1 MYPDYYS
8 QEPKNGPK
16 DNYSAKAKRKQIN
29 YQNNDYNIDYQTGNE
44 YQNPLSSSKIILYQD
59 GYTINNGPLN
69 DIKIPQ
75 NKIIFAQ
82 LEKSIIP
89 QEIFSQGITNANVF
103 DQRKNIEYIAY
114 PQDNIKKKR
123 ANKNQNMYINNAYQN
138 NAYLDQYYQD
148 NVYQNDAYQNINK
161 DNAYYNYPQEL
172 YEGQYYNNMYNN
184 NDYGY
189 QNDIYMN
196 NINYNINNLNIGEYP
211 VQNPKK
217 QVIPSNSQ
225 KRKQNPITQKNK
237 VIQPPIQNKAIPN
250 NNVIQKKEPEKLNK
264 DIYQNKEPEQK
275 TNVEPKKE
283 KKNVRTFGSWIKEQK
298 EKEEEEKMRK
308 MQKIKKE
315 AKEVKEPIKEEPKEK
330 EEEKKFVPFVGEG
343 FNVANVNVEGL
354 YVKRDVKHSLNEL
367 IPMCHLNIRLF
378 NGEVIKTT
386 FNYTQ
391 TLASIY
397 KYVKKISGS
406 NNFILVEGFP
416 PRPLKDLNKCIK
428 DLNLDNTT
436 LTQKLSE
443 NMNI

>member
-1 MYPDYYS
+1 MYPDYYT

-16 DNYSAKAKRKQIN
+16 DNYGARAKRKQNI

-44 YQNPLSSSKIILYQD
+44 YQNPLTNSKIILYED

-75 NKIIFAQ
+75 NKKIFAQ

-114 PQDNIKKKR
+114 PQDNIKKKK
-123 ANKNQNMYINNAYQN
+123 ANINQNIYTNNAYQD

-148 NVYQNDAYQNINK
+148 NFYQNDSYQNINK
-161 DNAYYNYPQEL
+161 DNAYYNYPQEI
-172 YEGQYYNNMYNN
+172 YEGQEYNNKYNN

-189 QNDIYMN
+189 QNNMYIN
-196 NINYNINNLNIGEYP
+196 NINYNMNNLNIGEYP
-211 VQNPKK
+211 VQIPKK
-217 QVIPSNSQ
+217 QIIPSDSK
-225 KRKQNPITQKNK
+225 KRKANYITQIPK
-237 VIQPPIQNKAIPN
+237 VIQAPIQDKVINTNKI
-250 NNVIQKKEPEKLNK
+250 IQKKEPEIFNK
-264 DIYQNKEPEQK
+264 DINQNKEPEQK
-275 TNVEPKKE
+275 TNDEPKKE
-283 KKNVRTFGSWIKEQK
+283 KKNFRTFGSWIKEQK

-315 AKEVKEPIKEEPKEK
+315 AKEPIKEEPKEK

-354 YVKRDVKHSLNEL
+354 YVKKDVKHSLNEL

-378 NGEVIKTT
+378 NGEVIKTE

-406 NNFILVEGFP
+406 DNFILLEGFP
-416 PRPLKDLNKCIK
+416 PRPLKELNKCIK

-443 NMNI
+443 NINI

>member
-1 MYPDYYS
+1 MYPDYYT

-16 DNYSAKAKRKQIN
+16 DNYGARAKRKQYI

-44 YQNPLSSSKIILYQD
+44 YQNPLTNSKIILYED

-75 NKIIFAQ
+75 NKKIFAQ

-114 PQDNIKKKR
+114 PQDNIKKKK
-123 ANKNQNMYINNAYQN
+123 ANINQNIYTNNAYQDN
-138 NAYLDQYYQD
+138 TYLDQYYQD
-148 NVYQNDAYQNINK
+148 NFYQNDSYQNINK
-161 DNAYYNYPQEL
+161 DNVYYNYPQEI
-172 YEGQYYNNMYNN
+172 YEGQEYNNKYNN

-189 QNDIYMN
+189 QNNMYIND
-196 NINYNINNLNIGEYP
+196 INYNMNNLNIGEYP
-211 VQNPKK
+211 VQIPKK
-217 QVIPSNSQ
+217 QIIPSDSK
-225 KRKQNPITQKNK
+225 KRKANYITQIPK
-237 VIQPPIQNKAIPN
+237 VIQPSIQNKVIN
-250 NNVIQKKEPEKLNK
+250 TNKIIQKKEPEIYNK
-264 DIYQNKEPEQK
+264 DINQNKEPEQK
-275 TNVEPKKE
+275 TNDEPKKE
-283 KKNVRTFGSWIKEQK
+283 KKNFRTFGSWIKEQK

-315 AKEVKEPIKEEPKEK
+315 AKEPIKEEPKEK

-354 YVKRDVKHSLNEL
+354 YVKKDVKHSLNEL
-367 IPMCHLNIRLF
+367 IPMCHLNIRLC
-378 NGEVIKTT
+378 NGEIVKTE

-397 KYVKKISGS
+397 KYVKKLSGS
-406 NNFILVEGFP
+406 DNFVLVEGFP
-416 PRPLKDLNKCIK
+416 PRPLKELNKSIK
-428 DLNLDNTT
+428 ELKLDNTT
-436 LTQKLSE
+436 LTQKLAE
-443 NMNI
+443 NMII